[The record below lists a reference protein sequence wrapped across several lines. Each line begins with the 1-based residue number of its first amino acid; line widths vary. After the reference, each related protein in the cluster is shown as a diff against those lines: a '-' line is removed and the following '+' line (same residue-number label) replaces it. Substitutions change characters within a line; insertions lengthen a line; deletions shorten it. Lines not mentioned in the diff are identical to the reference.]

1 MLNILT
7 TPLGYIMSFCYRLS
21 GSYAASIVLFALITK
36 ALLMPVSLWVH
47 RNGIR
52 MVALMPE

>member
-21 GSYAASIVLFALITK
+21 GSYAALHRPLRSYHQGSPDASIPLGT
-36 ALLMPVSLWVH
+36 
-47 RNGIR
+47 
-52 MVALMPE
+52 